1 MKENTLVVPDA
12 PSQAGITINADAVS
26 QRDILLTKVQCVT
39 VVANIDQR
47 DAAVSFVKDA
57 KAHLAQVEKDRKDL
71 TEPFLAIQR
80 QIMAVAKEH
89 RDKLEKAIVP
99 VERMIGA
106 FNEKLRLEA
115 AEQEHKRLAELQK
128 IEDDRRKAAEEAEKA
143 AVAVEAAKTAKARR
157 EALVKQLEAEDKVI
171 EANQQV
177 QEAVAAPVISAD
189 TSGGA
194 QRYEIT
200 VEVFDVK
207 ALYAARPTC
216 VKLVPDLIEIKYLA
230 NRGVELAGVK
240 VTKTPIYSVRK

>member
-1 MKENTLVVPDA
+1 MKETIVVPQA
-12 PSQAGITINADAVS
+12 PELSGITIMAAAAAT
-26 QRDILLTKVQCVT
+26 RDMLMTKVQCVT
-39 VVANIDQR
+39 VVANVDQR

-57 KAHLAQVEKDRKDL
+57 KTHLSQVEKDRVSL

-80 QIMAVAKEH
+80 QIMSVAKEH
-89 RDKLEKAIVP
+89 CEKLKIAIVP

-115 AEQEHKRLAELQK
+115 AEKERQRLAELQK
-128 IEDDRRKAAEEAEKA
+128 IEDDRRAAAKAAEDA
-143 AVAVEAAKTAKARR
+143 AAAVEAAKSAKDRR
-157 EALVKQLEAEDKVI
+157 AALVAQLEAEDKVI

-177 QEAVAAPVISAD
+177 QVAAAAPVVSAD

-200 VEVFDVK
+200 VDVFDVK

-230 NRGVELAGVK
+230 NRGVNLPGVTI
-240 VTKTPIYSVRK
+240 TKTPIFSVRK